1 MENMVK
7 LQMRKVPYTNSEG
20 KEKIATNFFVMCG
33 NIQVPIEVK
42 YFKNDEGVDLNYN
55 GRKTVMESYAE
66 VLPPKESSG
75 NSPSTKSNES
85 K

>member
-42 YFKNDEGVDLNYN
+42 YFKNDEGVDMNYN

-75 NSPSTKSNES
+75 NSQSKKTNES